1 MSTIFTPAFIVSLLA
16 AGVRMSIP
24 LMLPAVGEIY
34 AERSGIMNINLEGQ
48 MLMGAF
54 FSFVVGHYTGSV
66 ILALLAGALA
76 GMLQALLMATAC
88 IRWKGQHVVVGIV
101 LNMFALGFTSFWYR
115 VVFGVTVAPPT
126 ADVSGGATTAIPGLS
141 QIPIIGD
148 ILFNQHF
155 LFYIAIAVTIVSAFI
170 LNRTFFGFKVKS
182 AGENPRAAETMGVNV
197 SRTRYLSMM
206 ICGALAGLG
215 GSFLSVISLNRFVDN
230 ITASRGFIALALVIF
245 GRWNPIAVFFSSL
258 LFGTADALQLRLQ
271 AVGLEV
277 PFHLMLML
285 PYLLTVIVMI
295 ATSKKSKAPAA
306 LGSNYEREKVL
317 EK

>member
-215 GSFLSVISLNRFVDN
+215 GSFLSVISLNRLVDK

-271 AVGLEV
+271 EIGRAHV
-277 PFHLMLML
+277 
-285 PYLLTVIVMI
+285 
-295 ATSKKSKAPAA
+295 
-306 LGSNYEREKVL
+306 
-317 EK
+317 